1 METGSDDEYTA
12 DKVNLD
18 DDDLAEK
25 CFAIKVQHDTS
36 NHDDDDADAHDLDQ
50 KVVKKFE
57 DLTVGEDQP
66 VVRLERLQFEGL
78 EKALA
83 LSPPCCRG
91 LPCRDFLDVQEHE
104 DHEEEV
110 VFG

>member
-1 METGSDDEYTA
+1 M
-12 DKVNLD
+12 
-18 DDDLAEK
+18 
-25 CFAIKVQHDTS
+25 QHDTS
-36 NHDDDDADAHDLDQ
+36 NHDDDVDAHDLDQ

-91 LPCRDFLDVQEHE
+91 RGLEPENHE
-104 DHEEEV
+104 
-110 VFG
+110 VFFG